1 MAGMIIEKEI
11 ANMATFLNYIYTN
24 YKERTAFSFTAGNE
38 QKEITYGAFAADVNA
53 LRHDLQ
59 ARGYCHERIA
69 LIG

>member
-38 QKEITYGAFAADVNA
+38 QKEITYGAFAQMSTPCGMIFRHGAIATNA
-53 LRHDLQ
+53 LP
-59 ARGYCHERIA
+59 
-69 LIG
+69 

>member
-38 QKEITYGAFAADVNA
+38 QKEITYGCICRRCQRPAA
-53 LRHDLQ
+53 
-59 ARGYCHERIA
+59 
-69 LIG
+69 